1 MLYRVN
7 GLMHILSEE
16 FANKGL
22 YIKETL
28 FPVLTHLRPITML
41 VEHVVAQLVQAL
53 PYKPEGHGFHS

>member
-1 MLYRVN
+1 
-7 GLMHILSEE
+7 MHILSEE